1 MAYFRKIAGWVFGA
15 FFFLL
20 PFFYIPNIG
29 VSYILSQKLLVVVFV
44 LISLILWMGQI
55 FTEKRIYL
63 KKSQLAIFLV
73 GFWMMSAISF
83 FLTPNLLQG
92 FLGRPNTLDSFLML
106 SAYIGIAILV
116 ANFLDKKDLLKF
128 FQSFI
133 FGSIFLSII
142 FLASL
147 IFNFEIELFSSAES
161 FSLIFALAFV
171 GLNAI
176 IFLIQE
182 QPLKL
187 WQKIING
194 AALVLLLIPLLIIQ
208 SKLSWFVIFLASF
221 LIFWRECLKNNFLW
235 KNKKIIFSLLI
246 FLISLG
252 IFFSPKFFNYDFQL
266 GSEQSI
272 SYISGLN
279 IAEKTFQESF
289 KNIFFGSG
297 PATYLYKYSLYKGN
311 DLGDST
317 LVFNQGPIAFLTLG
331 ASLGILAL
339 LCLLAAWAIFM
350 IQGFAFWKTLLS
362 RGEKKQAKEN
372 FNNVM
377 EVVFPLGVILF
388 FSMCLYKMTLTP
400 LVFSFFVLGAWVN
413 LNKSEE
419 ICFDLEKRNYFLQ
432 ISLIFSVLLFL
443 GGVIFLGK
451 QCLAEHF
458 YKQSIREYTE
468 QKFDEAITN
477 SVRAAIMFGDGDY
490 YVGASQLYILKAS
503 DIFNSQEAES
513 RKKEIQD
520 LASQGESL
528 ANIATS
534 RDPQNYN
541 VWHSLGLIYE
551 NTSFL
556 ISDKNKEAL
565 RAYEQAQKL
574 APYNFDV
581 YYAIGRVFEKQ
592 GDKTN
597 ALINYEKALELNP
610 NLVELKEKIKTLKE

>member
-1 MAYFRKIAGWVFGA
+1 
-15 FFFLL
+15 
-20 PFFYIPNIG
+20 
-29 VSYILSQKLLVVVFV
+29 
-44 LISLILWMGQI
+44 
-55 FTEKRIYL
+55 
-63 KKSQLAIFLV
+63 
-73 GFWMMSAISF
+73 
-83 FLTPNLLQG
+83 
-92 FLGRPNTLDSFLML
+92 
-106 SAYIGIAILV
+106 
-116 ANFLDKKDLLKF
+116 
-128 FQSFI
+128 
-133 FGSIFLSII
+133 
-142 FLASL
+142 
-147 IFNFEIELFSSAES
+147 
-161 FSLIFALAFV
+161 
-171 GLNAI
+171 
-176 IFLIQE
+176 
-182 QPLKL
+182 
-187 WQKIING
+187 
-194 AALVLLLIPLLIIQ
+194 
-208 SKLSWFVIFLASF
+208 
-221 LIFWRECLKNNFLW
+221 
-235 KNKKIIFSLLI
+235 
-246 FLISLG
+246 
-252 IFFSPKFFNYDFQL
+252 
-266 GSEQSI
+266 
-272 SYISGLN
+272 
-279 IAEKTFQESF
+279 
-289 KNIFFGSG
+289 
-297 PATYLYKYSLYKGN
+297 
-311 DLGDST
+311 
-317 LVFNQGPIAFLTLG
+317 
-331 ASLGILAL
+331 
-339 LCLLAAWAIFM
+339 
-350 IQGFAFWKTLLS
+350 
-362 RGEKKQAKEN
+362 
-372 FNNVM
+372 
-377 EVVFPLGVILF
+377 
-388 FSMCLYKMTLTP
+388 MTLTP
-400 LVFSFFVLGAWVN
+400 LVFSFFVLGVWVN
-413 LNKSEE
+413 SNKSEE

-451 QCLAEHF
+451 QWLAEHF